1 MIIFDTQGTKRAE
14 HGWVL
19 TVLAIDCLTLI
30 LLYFNYL
37 TTEMQL
43 IYIPETTSST
53 AFSLQY
59 MSTHRCISP
68 DIMGARRRKVGSQT
82 CRFLLLPIRRRV
94 DLFTSWVFRHKFLLI
109 IWSCRFVIWFLTIYS
124 FKLNS
129 IIVIHIHW
137 PQGNSLSF
145 HVPLL
150 CFLSWL
156 VASLSSH
163 RRSSKIFP
171 LTSIASWS
179 SLQ

>member
-1 MIIFDTQGTKRAE
+1 MTFDPQGTKRAE
-14 HGWVL
+14 HGWIL
-19 TVLAIDCLTLI
+19 IVLAIDCLILI

-59 MSTHRCISP
+59 MSTHRYISP
-68 DIMGARRRKVGSQT
+68 AVLGREEEKWDAVMQILSSSHRG
-82 CRFLLLPIRRRV
+82 RV
-94 DLFTSWVFRHKFLLI
+94 DLFTSWVFRHRFLLI
-109 IWSCRFVIWFLTIYS
+109 IWSCGFVIWFLTIYS
-124 FKLNS
+124 FKLNI

-137 PQGNSLSF
+137 PKGNSLSVY
-145 HVPLL
+145 VPLL

-156 VASLSSH
+156 VASLSPHTS
-163 RRSSKIFP
+163 SSKTFP
-171 LTSIASWS
+171 LTSIAGWS